1 MNKIVNI
8 NVQCKSRPAAME
20 EEAMEEKAMEEKAME
35 EKAMEEKA
43 MKEKVK
49 REMKTSRVLLFSI
62 KIVYYGFTHVFVV
75 VVVVV

>member
-20 EEAMEEKAMEEKAME
+20 EEAMEEKAMEEKAM
-35 EKAMEEKA
+35 
-43 MKEKVK
+43 KEKVK

-62 KIVYYGFTHVFVV
+62 KIV
-75 VVVVV
+75 